1 MNALLR
7 DPSWITI
14 IVECMLLFGT
24 VCCVLVFF
32 AIRQRRRD
40 ERNIRVFVGVV
51 QDELEARPKSLR
63 ELGEKQ
69 YRLEGE
75 ALDKM
80 VNTVADLERDV
91 YQTVVVAYNHRD
103 GDALGKL
110 HRGIRRLIKTCLDM
124 EPVPDLTAL
133 HELQGRYDT
142 LSAQLKEQESRNKN
156 LQDCL
161 ERSQK
166 ELSHLMTEYS
176 AAFKKSQEANDAA

>member
-1 MNALLR
+1 MSAFLN

-14 IVECMLLFGT
+14 LAECVLLFGIICS
-24 VCCVLVFF
+24 VMVFI
-32 AIRQRRRD
+32 AVRQRRRD
-40 ERNIRVFVGVV
+40 EHNIRVFVGVV
-51 QDELEARPKSLR
+51 QDEMEARPKSLR

-80 VNTVADLERDV
+80 VDTVANLERDV
-91 YQTVVVAYNHRD
+91 YKTVVVAYNRRD
-103 GDALGKL
+103 GEALGKL
-110 HRGIRRLIKTCLDM
+110 HRGIRRLIKTCLDL

-133 HELQGRYDT
+133 HELEGRYEE
-142 LSAQLKEQESRNKN
+142 LEARLKEQESRNQN

-176 AAFKKSQEANDAA
+176 AAFKRSQEAEGAG

>member
-7 DPSWITI
+7 DPSWITVM
-14 IVECMLLFGT
+14 VECTLLFGAL
-24 VCCVLVFF
+24 CCVLAFF

-40 ERNIRVFVGVV
+40 EHNIRVFVGVV
-51 QDELEARPKSLR
+51 QDELEGRPKSLR

-80 VNTVADLERDV
+80 VNTVAELERDV
-91 YQTVVVAYNHRD
+91 YQTVVIAYNHRD

-110 HRGIRRLIKTCLDM
+110 HRGVRRLVKTCLDM
-124 EPVPDLTAL
+124 EPVPDETAL
-133 HELQGRYDT
+133 RELEGRHAA
-142 LSAQLKEQESRNKN
+142 LAAQLKEQESRNKN

-176 AAFKKSQEANDAA
+176 AAFKKSQEAQDAE